1 MDLLKKVE
9 TLLNATARS
18 PLPRRK
24 RRSILDAQE
33 EKILSDIRE
42 ALAAVEAQER
52 VLAKRIKAEQT
63 QADEAAQL
71 GNLADQRAHERRAA
85 ELERELEHESIQAID
100 LEAKLSALEEK
111 LALAKEAVE
120 KQMDVLDA
128 TMEEAEEKS
137 MALGGETQSP
147 DLASVDDAPEEKSNP
162 ADFPDD
168 EPDVAARKSRLAG

>member
-24 RRSILDAQE
+24 RRSILDTQE

-52 VLAKRIKAEQT
+52 VLAKRIKSEQAQAE
-63 QADEAAQL
+63 EAAQL
-71 GNLADQRAHERRAA
+71 GDLADQRAHERRAA
-85 ELERELEHESIQAID
+85 ELERELQQESIQAID
-100 LEAKLSALEEK
+100 LEEKLSALEEK

-120 KQMDVLDA
+120 QQMDVLDA
-128 TMEEAEEKS
+128 TLEEEEAKAIAIGSEGQS
-137 MALGGETQSP
+137 TETTPS
-147 DLASVDDAPEEKSNP
+147 DAPPEEESTP

-168 EPDVAARKSRLAG
+168 DPDVAARKSRLAG

>member
-1 MDLLKKVE
+1 MDLLKKIE

-18 PLPRRK
+18 PLPRRI
-24 RRSILDAQE
+24 RRSVLDDHE
-33 EKILSDIRE
+33 ERVLREIRE

-52 VLAKRIKAEQT
+52 VLAKRIKTEQAQAE
-63 QADEAAQL
+63 EAAQL
-71 GNLADQRAHERRAA
+71 GDLADQRAHERRAA
-85 ELERELEHESIQAID
+85 ELERELEQESIQAID

-128 TMEEAEEKS
+128 TLEEEESKS
-137 MALGGETQSP
+137 MAIGGETQTDSP
-147 DLASVDDAPEEKSNP
+147 SVDTTTEKEFTSE
-162 ADFPDD
+162 DFADD